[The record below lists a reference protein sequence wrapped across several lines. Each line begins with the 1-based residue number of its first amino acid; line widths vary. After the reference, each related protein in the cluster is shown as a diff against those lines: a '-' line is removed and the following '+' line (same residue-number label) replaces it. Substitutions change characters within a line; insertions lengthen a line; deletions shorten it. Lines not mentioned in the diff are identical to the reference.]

1 METKSI
7 LPNLDVAD
15 IFKCAWAYTKK
26 HFMWVAI
33 IMFLSYMVTA
43 FPNSYYNMS
52 YLSALMASGGH
63 LTEEQWVD
71 RLVEDNPVYVLKMFL
86 GILVASIIA
95 GFIRVYLELVNYRVL
110 MSAIETDNVDLTA
123 ALKGAFKGYWFFWIV
138 SLVQGIL
145 ITMGLLFCLLP
156 GIFLSIRLLFVPILA
171 AHKPELTF
179 SEVFSRSW
187 SMTEG
192 HFFELL
198 LLGVV
203 VLLLNFFGFCLCCVG
218 VIPTMIITYFMFAET
233 YRRLLGEGGCE
244 APAGGAEKNAEEQ
257 QQAYV
262 KEY

>member
-1 METKSI
+1 
-7 LPNLDVAD
+7 
-15 IFKCAWAYTKK
+15 
-26 HFMWVAI
+26 
-33 IMFLSYMVTA
+33 MFLSYMVTTL
-43 FPNSYYNMS
+43 PNSYYNIS
-52 YLSALMASGGH
+52 YFSALIYSSDH
-63 LTEEQWVD
+63 LTEEQWLGQLAD
-71 RLVEDNPVYVLKMFL
+71 GNPVYVLKMFL

-123 ALKGAFKGYWFFWIV
+123 ALKGGFKGYWFFWIIL
-138 SLVQGIL
+138 LVQGIL

-192 HFFELL
+192 YFFELL

-218 VIPTMIITYFMFAET
+218 VIPTMIITYFMYAET

-244 APAGGAEKNAEEQ
+244 APADGAENTDKQ
-257 QQAYV
+257 QAAYV